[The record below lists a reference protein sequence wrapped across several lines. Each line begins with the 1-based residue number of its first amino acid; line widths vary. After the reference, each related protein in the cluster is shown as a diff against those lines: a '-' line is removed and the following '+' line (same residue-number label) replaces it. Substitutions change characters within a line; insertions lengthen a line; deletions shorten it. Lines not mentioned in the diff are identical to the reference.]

1 MEQRIASSD
10 IAAPAASES
19 QAGLLAKTGAFASQ
33 LLRKTWSV
41 LQRSWLQANAARGS
55 LQQRLDAAARSLD
68 VERRGCVDGMSNY
81 PASTEQRLSGMQREI
96 VTYCKGLHRKAVEQ
110 FSRSIERIRRQSE
123 SIGLSETARMLGEL
137 PSRCE
142 NQILRLNAELGSQA
156 SALQEAEKHH
166 RQSYASFREANGLS
180 RTAGYPRTRLVH
192 LALAAVLVGSATVF
206 LRRALPQADGATLS
220 ADTIAASMALICV
233 LVPFG
238 VATTAFRHTHHVR
251 GSNRFFG
258 WVATMIAVAFVAG
271 AAFFAAMY
279 RTLPAGDTVA
289 EFRSAIEAILADP
302 TSISLG
308 PQAWL
313 ILLALLGVALLAFL
327 VGYKS
332 DDPYPSYGAV
342 QRAYYKARRDS
353 DGLSGKLRRQV
364 NEIIDGANNE
374 ALQASAELESER
386 RRLGSALERSRR
398 DLATASR
405 SIEESE
411 EVCNA
416 LLEMYRDIN
425 TDARETD
432 IPECFSEYVSFR
444 KDVDSLDQQLADAQ
458 GGAEQLIAQ
467 TREVDDRISKVMQE
481 LKDLNWNAISGLVR
495 EAEAENAE

>member
-10 IAAPAASES
+10 IAAPAAPES
-19 QAGLLAKTGAFASQ
+19 QASLLAKTGVVGSR

-55 LQQRLDAAARSLD
+55 LQQRLDAAARRLD
-68 VERRGCVDGMSNY
+68 VERRGCADGMSNY
-81 PASTEQRLSGMQREI
+81 PASTERRLSGMQREI
-96 VTYCKGLHRKAVEQ
+96 VTHCKGLHRKSVEQ
-110 FSRSIERIRRQSE
+110 FSRSIERIRRQCE
-123 SIGLSETARMLGEL
+123 SIGLSDTARMLGEL

-142 NQILRLNAELGSQA
+142 NQILRLNAEFGSQA
-156 SALQEAEKHH
+156 SALQEEEKQH
-166 RQSYASFREANGLS
+166 RQNYASFREANGLS
-180 RTAGYPRTRLVH
+180 RTASYPRTRLVY
-192 LALAAVLVGSATVF
+192 LALSAVLAGSATAF
-206 LRRALPQADGATLS
+206 LRRALPHADGATLS
-220 ADTIAASMALICV
+220 ADTIAASISLICV
-233 LVPFG
+233 LVSFA
-238 VATTAFRHTHHVR
+238 VATTAFRHTHHVS
-251 GSNRFFG
+251 GFHRFGG
-258 WVATMIAVAFVAG
+258 WIATMLALAVVAA

-279 RTLPAGDTVA
+279 ATLPGGDTVA

-308 PQAWL
+308 PQGWL
-313 ILLALLGVALLAFL
+313 IFLAMLAVALLAFL

-353 DGLSGKLRRQV
+353 DALSGRLRRQL

-374 ALQASAELESER
+374 ALESSGEFESER

-398 DLATASR
+398 DLAAASR

-425 TDARETD
+425 TDTRETD
-432 IPECFSEYVSFR
+432 MPECFSEYVSFR
-444 KDVDSLDQQLADAQ
+444 KDVDSLEQELADAQ
-458 GGAEQLIAQ
+458 TGAEQLMAQ
-467 TREVDDRISKVMQE
+467 TREVDDQISKVMQA
-481 LKDLNWNAISGLVR
+481 LKDLNWNAISGLAR
-495 EAEAENAE
+495 EAESAE